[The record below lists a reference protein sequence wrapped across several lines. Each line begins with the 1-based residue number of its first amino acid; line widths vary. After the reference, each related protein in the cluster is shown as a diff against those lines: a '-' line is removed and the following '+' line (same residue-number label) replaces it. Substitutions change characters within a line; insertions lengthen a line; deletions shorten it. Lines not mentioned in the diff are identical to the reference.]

1 MIIAVIKLHGTDP
14 TGDEEEGKMAR
25 STVYSFS
32 PVEAL
37 GTRSSMWSPRT
48 LTNYVITFM

>member
-25 STVYSFS
+25 SSLYSFLCWKLW
-32 PVEAL
+32 VHRAGCGL
-37 GTRSSMWSPRT
+37 QT
-48 LTNYVITFM
+48 LTNEVITFM